1 MIHRALAPWPSR
13 PTPWYPRRWARLQTA
28 PALHHLHQARR
39 HLCQP
44 LQRLLEG
51 DFPPGSRLG
60 EERLAAEI
68 GVSRTPIREALS
80 RLHSE
85 GLVERLPDGGFGPT
99 LINLHLILELYE
111 IRFALER
118 SALRR
123 TVGSEP
129 AHDED
134 LVRALRAD
142 WADMDAPTSDDDV
155 DGDFVLLDE
164 DFHERLASAAGNR
177 SLVDQLHKVNERIRI
192 VRMQDFLT
200 AERIERTISQHLGV
214 LESAGLVTSKKT
226 GRVRTF
232 RLVPAPLTDASDWL
246 GAQRDQW
253 AARLDQLDEYL
264 TRMDT
269 T

>member
-1 MIHRALAPWPSR
+1 MYTASD
-13 PTPWYPRRWARLQTA
+13 PTPTRRELAY
-28 PALHHLHQARR
+28 HLLR
-39 HLCQP
+39 
-44 LQRLLEG
+44 QRLLEG

-129 AHDED
+129 AHDEE

-142 WADMDAPTSDDDV
+142 WADMDAPTSDDEV

-164 DFHERLASAAGNR
+164 DFHDRLASAAGNR
-177 SLVDQLHKVNERIRI
+177 SLVVQLHKVNERIRI

-200 AERIERTISQHLGV
+200 ADRVELTIGQHLAV
-214 LESAGLVTSKKT
+214 LDALLAGDPMLAEDRLIGHFDESLSVVEERAALVI
-226 GRVRTF
+226 
-232 RLVPAPLTDASDWL
+232 
-246 GAQRDQW
+246 
-253 AARLDQLDEYL
+253 ARMLD
-264 TRMDT
+264 RRHR
-269 T
+269 

>member
-1 MIHRALAPWPSR
+1 MYTSSDARTTRRELAYHSLR
-13 PTPWYPRRWARLQTA
+13 
-28 PALHHLHQARR
+28 
-39 HLCQP
+39 
-44 LQRLLEG
+44 QRLLNG
-51 DFPPGSRLG
+51 DFAPGSRLG

-118 SALRR
+118 FALRR
-123 TVGSEP
+123 TTDGAP

-134 LVRALRAD
+134 LVRALQAD
-142 WADMDAPTSDDDV
+142 WADMDTPTADEEV

-164 DFHERLASAAGNR
+164 DFHERLAAAAGNQ

-200 AERIERTISQHLGV
+200 AERVELTIGQHVAVLDALLAADIDLAEQRLIGHFAESLSVVEER
-214 LESAGLVTSKKT
+214 AALVI
-226 GRVRTF
+226 
-232 RLVPAPLTDASDWL
+232 
-246 GAQRDQW
+246 
-253 AARLDQLDEYL
+253 ARMLD
-264 TRMDT
+264 RSHR
-269 T
+269 